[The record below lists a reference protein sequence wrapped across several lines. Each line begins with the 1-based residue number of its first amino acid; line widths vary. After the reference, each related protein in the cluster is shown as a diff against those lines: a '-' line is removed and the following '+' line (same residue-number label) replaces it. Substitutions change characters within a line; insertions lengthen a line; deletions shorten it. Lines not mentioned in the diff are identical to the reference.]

1 MAAVEEATALKQKG
15 NKAVANHDWL
25 EAVDY
30 YTKAIEKF
38 DQDPSFFCNRAQAC
52 SLILLEL
59 FHLRRKLTESLG
71 RPI

>member
-15 NKAVANHDWL
+15 NKAVAGHEWL
-25 EAVDY
+25 QAVDF
-30 YTKAIEKF
+30 YTKAIERY

-52 SLILLEL
+52 S
-59 FHLRRKLTESLG
+59 HPSRTTAHKKLTESLG